1 MAQSCCQATATKR
14 QLPDRA
20 SDLRV
25 TSVSRATDNSFVNK
39 PPKNKVVEAKII
51 LLGDSGVGKS
61 SIGQRYCLDVFSEAH
76 DVTIGA
82 AYF

>member
-1 MAQSCCQATATKR
+1 
-14 QLPDRA
+14 LPNRA

-25 TSVSRATDNSFVNK
+25 TNVSTLDNSFVNK
-39 PPKNKVVEAKII
+39 KPKDKVVEAKII

>member
-1 MAQSCCQATATKR
+1 
-14 QLPDRA
+14 
-20 SDLRV
+20 
-25 TSVSRATDNSFVNK
+25 
-39 PPKNKVVEAKII
+39 VVEAKII